1 MEKAVFKA
9 TRKDAVHPKQKHVDT
24 LIQMTLSGVSMEE
37 LFMLI
42 QDRFSEAN
50 WVVSFKALILV
61 HILMHESNGPTIYD
75 YLIHHSNALDMTRFR
90 DRHGTKGVSEFEQSK
105 NVRTYA
111 SYLNDKVLAFKAIRI
126 DHVTQKNPA
135 GSQIYQKAPSDVK
148 FMLLEVST
156 IQKQLHSVLKNRFES
171 DTLDNETTFSA
182 FRYCLRDMLKLFQV
196 MNLGVMKML
205 KVYFE
210 MREDDMRRALDLY
223 KRFVKLTDRTDEY
236 LKVARQFENIFGFS
250 IPNLIHAPLSLSKAL
265 EEFLEMP
272 VEERAATVSEMKSA
286 RRPERESPPASA
298 TASTATVAK
307 TGTVG
312 ASANRNKPN
321 YGLRLKPE
329 LLALTGDAPPPPPS
343 PTTKV
348 AGKTSNTGAPSV
360 RARST
365 TTAPLAAAATTTAA
379 GKKPAAKAET
389 DFIDFFSSI
398 DDEETATADNSLG
411 APNTAV
417 AAVAAFGYSTPMDN
431 SSGFVSEQHAVANNA
446 MTVQGGGGG
455 MTDFDAMFHALSN
468 PFATQQQQQQQQP
481 MQAGVMSSASPFAG
495 MSTSNIGS
503 SSNVSSTALGLQ
515 QQQQQQ
521 QQPFGGFPT
530 AGNNTAT
537 TVSSSTMQFASFGN
551 TTGLTST
558 PFQPQQQQQQL
569 GSSNSGFGDV
579 SANNPFRQSMYPAQP
594 DLLMQQA
601 MMTNQMS
608 QLSMQPQPQQ
618 SAYNPFAQRQT
629 VYLGSFQQQQPQQQP
644 QSLGSSSPFAATT
657 TSGGGQAPDQ
667 FASFNAFGNNNTA
680 NNNNAGIMAGH
691 QQQPGGA
698 VNSNNNN
705 NQNFA
710 DFNFFQ

>member
-1 MEKAVFKA
+1 MGRASAISSINQGSTSDLVSYSMSSAPSSLPTTTASARRNTLDLQSRPQSSAARSLQRSSAANVGASPASPMPPVPQRPATQRLMQAQLPISSSNNQRPPPITTSQSFWGRLSRRMTHARNTSVSAPVIHPPVPSDDGDACQFCGHTRMIQFAVA
-9 TRKDAVHPKQKHVDT
+9 TASADPASPHTPPSLSVCENCRRVKDLPATPSLKLRARTLCTPSRSMSTVP

-135 GSQIYQKAPSDVK
+135 GSQIYQKAPSDIK

-265 EEFLEMP
+265 EEFLDMP

-286 RRPERESPPASA
+286 RRPEKESPPASA
-298 TASTATVAK
+298 TANK

-312 ASANRNKPN
+312 ASAARNKPN

-329 LLALTGDAPPPPPS
+329 LLALTDDTPPPPPS

-348 AGKTSNTGAPSV
+348 AGKTSVAGAPAAQ
-360 RARST
+360 ARSA
-365 TTAPLAAAATTTAA
+365 TTAPLAAASTAA
-379 GKKPAAKAET
+379 TAAVGKKPAAKAET

-398 DDEETATADNSLG
+398 DDEVTAAADNSLG
-411 APNTAV
+411 ASNT
-417 AAVAAFGYSTPMDN
+417 AAVAAFGYSMPMDN
-431 SSGFVSEQHAVANNA
+431 SSGFVSEQQAVANNA
-446 MTVQGGGGG
+446 MMVQGGGGG
-455 MTDFDAMFHALSN
+455 MTDFDA
-468 PFATQQQQQQQQP
+468 
-481 MQAGVMSSASPFAG
+481 
-495 MSTSNIGS
+495 
-503 SSNVSSTALGLQ
+503 
-515 QQQQQQ
+515 
-521 QQPFGGFPT
+521 
-530 AGNNTAT
+530 
-537 TVSSSTMQFASFGN
+537 
-551 TTGLTST
+551 
-558 PFQPQQQQQQL
+558 
-569 GSSNSGFGDV
+569 
-579 SANNPFRQSMYPAQP
+579 
-594 DLLMQQA
+594 
-601 MMTNQMS
+601 
-608 QLSMQPQPQQ
+608 
-618 SAYNPFAQRQT
+618 
-629 VYLGSFQQQQPQQQP
+629 
-644 QSLGSSSPFAATT
+644 
-657 TSGGGQAPDQ
+657 
-667 FASFNAFGNNNTA
+667 
-680 NNNNAGIMAGH
+680 
-691 QQQPGGA
+691 
-698 VNSNNNN
+698 
-705 NQNFA
+705 
-710 DFNFFQ
+710 

>member
-135 GSQIYQKAPSDVK
+135 GSQIYQKAPSDIK

-265 EEFLEMP
+265 EEFLDMP

-286 RRPERESPPASA
+286 RRPEKESPPASA
-298 TASTATVAK
+298 TVSTAAAAK
-307 TGTVG
+307 TGTAG
-312 ASANRNKPN
+312 ASAARNKPN

-348 AGKTSNTGAPSV
+348 AGKTNNTGAPAV
-360 RARST
+360 QARST
-365 TTAPLAAAATTTAA
+365 TTAPLAAAASATTTAA

-398 DDEETATADNSLG
+398 DDEETADNSLG

-431 SSGFVSEQHAVANNA
+431 SSGLVSEQHAVANNA
-446 MTVQGGGGG
+446 MTVQGGGGGGG

-468 PFATQQQQQQQQP
+468 PFAAQQQQQP

-503 SSNVSSTALGLQ
+503 SSNVSSTALGL
-515 QQQQQQ
+515 QQQ

-558 PFQPQQQQQQL
+558 PFQPQQQQQQQQL
-569 GSSNSGFGDV
+569 GSSSSGFGDV

-608 QLSMQPQPQQ
+608 QLSMQPQQQQ

-644 QSLGSSSPFAATT
+644 QSLGSSSPFATMT
-657 TSGGGQAPDQ
+657 SSGGGQAPDQ
-667 FASFNAFGNNNTA
+667 FASFNAFGNNNTT

-691 QQQPGGA
+691 QQHQHQQQPGGA
-698 VNSNNNN
+698 VNNN